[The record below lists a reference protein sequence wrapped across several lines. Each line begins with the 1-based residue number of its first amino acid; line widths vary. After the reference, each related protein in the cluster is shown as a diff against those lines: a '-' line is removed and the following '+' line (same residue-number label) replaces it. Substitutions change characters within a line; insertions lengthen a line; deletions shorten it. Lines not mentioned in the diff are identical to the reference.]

1 MKFRVLLFL
10 VLPFFGVAQIPAY
23 YSSIDFSQTGN
34 NLKNQLTTLITNTHT
49 TFLPYTASGTTD
61 TWDALSQTDLNP
73 NNTNNVLLI
82 YGWDDTDTDITN
94 DYSRDKYATC
104 HTSSCYGLWQR
115 EHVFPRSLGTPNLG
129 FEFAGSDAHNLRAV
143 DADRNSARSNRMFA
157 NAPSSSASYVIIPS
171 GSWYPGDEW
180 RGDVAR
186 MIMYMYVRYPT
197 QCAPT
202 DVGDSPTTYSN
213 FGDMP
218 NVFLDWNA
226 ADPVSQYEINR
237 NNVLQNLQ
245 GNRNP
250 FIDNPYLATIIW
262 NGPQATDSWN
272 ALTTQQYDL
281 SEVVVYPTVT
291 SGVIYITN
299 PDSAIH
305 SYELYNT
312 LGQLIKD
319 SSAVDYIDI
328 SNHAKGLYFV
338 KIRSENQTKTFK
350 VILN

>member
-1 MKFRVLLFL
+1 
-10 VLPFFGVAQIPAY
+10 
-23 YSSIDFSQTGN
+23 
-34 NLKNQLTTLITNTHT
+34 
-49 TFLPYTASGTTD
+49 
-61 TWDALSQTDLNP
+61 
-73 NNTNNVLLI
+73 
-82 YGWDDTDTDITN
+82 
-94 DYSRDKYATC
+94 
-104 HTSSCYGLWQR
+104 
-115 EHVFPRSLGTPNLG
+115 
-129 FEFAGSDAHNLRAV
+129 
-143 DADRNSARSNRMFA
+143 
-157 NAPSSSASYVIIPS
+157 
-171 GSWYPGDEW
+171 
-180 RGDVAR
+180 
-186 MIMYMYVRYPT
+186 
-197 QCAPT
+197 
-202 DVGDSPTTYSN
+202 
-213 FGDMP
+213 MP

-338 KIRSENQTKTFK
+338 KIRSGNQTKTFK